1 MNSGYSKQLLFLT
14 FSLFN
19 FFQKLLVSFA
29 GWPTKMSLF
38 FFGKNFYKNKETF
51 KIFSPQLLE
60 VYRIVL
66 VETTL
71 QSKMFHYTLSV
82 INTMFVPRTAL
93 LDDSTALTQTIK
105 LSTTPFNI
113 SCGMHLISLLMM
125 SSFVFGLISQT
136 LSFRYPLRKYL
147 GGLRSWEE
155 DGQGLSVWRKVILS
169 HWEAVPKVF
178 KCSVC
183 RNKAP
188 PHYHNDDYY

>member
-1 MNSGYSKQLLFLT
+1 
-14 FSLFN
+14 
-19 FFQKLLVSFA
+19 
-29 GWPTKMSLF
+29 MSLF
-38 FFGKNFYKNKETF
+38 FFGNNFHKDKETF

-66 VETTL
+66 VETSL

-105 LSTTPFNI
+105 LSTTLFNI

-125 SSFVFGLISQT
+125 SSFVCGLISQT

-155 DGQGLSVWRKVILS
+155 DGQGLSV
-169 HWEAVPKVF
+169 
-178 KCSVC
+178 
-183 RNKAP
+183 
-188 PHYHNDDYY
+188 